1 MNNKKYLEFIAC
13 FMIGLVL
20 TIPFYISSVMAQDE
34 EAGVPDAKQACIEK
48 NEKTSKLVDLMDNGI
63 IDYIEK
69 ILQLLQ
75 AISTI
80 WESLKFIINSIIIPL
95 YDYVYG
101 AGAAKELEFFR
112 IFKDNPLSISQGGM
126 DLVHY
131 LVTCK
136 IPGNILTLCNI
147 NIPTGGGSSYKLPV
161 DPYENIYTAIGCL
174 CIPGILVN
182 LRRLETMYKTH
193 SCCIEQACSNGVNV
207 ENCEREFS
215 IQQCMFWGKG
225 ALLGSLI
232 ALITKVMFSIILGAL
247 TLNWVKTKIPYAGT
261 LVSIVLGAFKISDLM
276 NAIKR
281 AQKAFSDPNCEDLG
295 FDKIQDEITQQ
306 YSQQDCSFRPVDL
319 NRDGIFDTMDT
330 VCTAQPSKFFD
341 FND

>member
-101 AGAAKELEFFR
+101 AGAA
-112 IFKDNPLSISQGGM
+112 
-126 DLVHY
+126 
-131 LVTCK
+131 
-136 IPGNILTLCNI
+136 
-147 NIPTGGGSSYKLPV
+147 
-161 DPYENIYTAIGCL
+161 
-174 CIPGILVN
+174 
-182 LRRLETMYKTH
+182 
-193 SCCIEQACSNGVNV
+193 
-207 ENCEREFS
+207 
-215 IQQCMFWGKG
+215 
-225 ALLGSLI
+225 
-232 ALITKVMFSIILGAL
+232 
-247 TLNWVKTKIPYAGT
+247 
-261 LVSIVLGAFKISDLM
+261 
-276 NAIKR
+276 
-281 AQKAFSDPNCEDLG
+281 
-295 FDKIQDEITQQ
+295 
-306 YSQQDCSFRPVDL
+306 
-319 NRDGIFDTMDT
+319 
-330 VCTAQPSKFFD
+330 
-341 FND
+341 